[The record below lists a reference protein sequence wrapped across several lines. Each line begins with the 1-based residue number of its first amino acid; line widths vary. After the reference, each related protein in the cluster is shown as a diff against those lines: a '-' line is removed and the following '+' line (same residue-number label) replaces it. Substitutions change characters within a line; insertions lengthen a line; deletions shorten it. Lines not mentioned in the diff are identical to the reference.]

1 MKPSSC
7 AASSTASEDD
17 VNRIELRELIG
28 NGEDSGVEFKRDE
41 AENHAVAA
49 ELVAFANFA
58 GGVVLLGVDD
68 DGSVRGTTRAGLEE
82 WVAELCRAKIDPPLI
97 PYFSWVRDAEHGRD
111 VAVVRVLAGPAKPYA
126 HVHGGRRRYLIRVG
140 STNREATSQE
150 LERMFQE
157 AGRVIYGAKP
167 VPGATFEDLDL
178 RRLRSYLGHVLG
190 GTAPSEGDTDAWLP
204 LLVNLE
210 LLVEVGQV
218 VAPTVDGML
227 LFGANP
233 KRFLPQSGVRAL
245 AFAGDV
251 ADYAARADEDIR
263 GSLVSLLDAERELVE
278 AGLVEQALAFVGRHT
293 TPEATL
299 EGGQRVDRAA
309 YPAEAL
315 REVIVNALVHR
326 DYSVTGTDV
335 TLSVF
340 DDRLEVVS
348 PGRLP
353 NTVTV
358 DGLRAGFRY
367 ARNQTL
373 VNVMRDYRY
382 VDFRGMG
389 IRDKMIP
396 SMLRDN
402 GAEPEFE
409 EREQS
414 FLVRLPARA

>member
-1 MKPSSC
+1 M
-7 AASSTASEDD
+7 
-17 VNRIELRELIG
+17 NRVELRELIA
-28 NGEDSGVEFKRDE
+28 NGEGSGVEFKRDE
-41 AENHAVAA
+41 VENHDLAA

-58 GGVVLLGVDD
+58 GGVVLLGVED
-68 DGSVRGTTRAGLEE
+68 DGSVGGTSRADLEE

-97 PYFSWVRDAEHGRD
+97 PYFSWVREAEPGRD
-111 VAVVRVLAGPAKPYA
+111 VAVVRVIAGPAKPYA
-126 HVHGGRRRYLIRVG
+126 LVHRGRRRYLIRVA
-140 STNREATSQE
+140 STNREATSHE

-157 AGRVIYGAKP
+157 AGRVVYGAKP
-167 VPGATFEDLDL
+167 VPGGTLDDLDL

-190 GTAPSEGDTDAWLP
+190 GSAPADGDASAWVP

-210 LLVEVGQV
+210 LMIEAGGVI
-218 VAPTVDGML
+218 APTVDGML

-233 KRFLPQSGVRAL
+233 KRFLPQSGVRGL
-245 AFAGDV
+245 AFAGAT

-263 GSLVSLLDAERELVE
+263 GSLVPLVDRQGE
-278 AGLVEQALAFVGRHT
+278 VVETGLVEQALAFVTRNTAPDAG
-293 TPEATL
+293 L

-315 REVIVNALVHR
+315 REAVVNALVHR

-335 TLSVF
+335 TLTVF
-340 DDRLEVVS
+340 DERLEIVS

-358 DGLRAGFRY
+358 EGLRAGFRY

-402 GAEPEFE
+402 GVEPEFE
-409 EREQS
+409 DCEQS
-414 FLVRLPARA
+414 FLVRLPAKRSQS